1 MVACAG
7 ACLNVP
13 PHVEFNLFAA
23 YASAR
28 RHHRI
33 SHAIAA
39 GAIHS
44 RVTLIQVTSTG
55 VVVPEPAGAPGIRGV
70 THPGL
75 RTFLVAQSRLGPMEC
90 RGYILKENG
99 KLFYNKLH
107 CARISGWQLVVNVTD
122 CIAVFFFHQISS
134 NKFFF

>member
-13 PHVEFNLFAA
+13 PHVELDLLAA

-44 RVTLIQVTSTG
+44 RVTLIQVTPTG
-55 VVVPEPAGAPGIRGV
+55 VVVSEPAGAPGIRGV
-70 THPGL
+70 SHPGL
-75 RTFLVAQSRLGPMEC
+75 RTFLIAQSRLGTVEC
-90 RGYILKENG
+90 RGYILKE
-99 KLFYNKLH
+99 KE
-107 CARISGWQLVVNVTD
+107 RIILQ
-122 CIAVFFFHQISS
+122 QITLSS
-134 NKFFF
+134 F